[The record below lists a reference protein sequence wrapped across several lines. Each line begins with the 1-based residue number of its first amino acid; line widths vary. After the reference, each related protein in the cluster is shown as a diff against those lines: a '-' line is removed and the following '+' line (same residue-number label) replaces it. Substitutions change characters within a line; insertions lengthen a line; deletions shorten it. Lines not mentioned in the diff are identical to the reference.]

1 MAKDLSANLDLNLLR
16 TFIIIAQEQNLRKA
30 AERLFVTQPA
40 VSHALQRLRN
50 HFDDQLFTK
59 TKQGLSATPYA
70 EELYH
75 HLQPAMDSLSK
86 ALNTTLTFTPA
97 ELDGKIRIALAPQ
110 FLASIGSEL
119 FLKIHQAAPQ
129 LRVEI
134 INWSTTTLM
143 DIHQGE
149 TLLGINY
156 DIDNTSKELV
166 RKELMKGEAL
176 VFVRE
181 NHPYRGSVITPTEA
195 AQYGFACLIIPDRT
209 EQITD
214 VEKIFALYGLP
225 ANICFRSTS
234 AQTVLEVVKE
244 TDMLF
249 PCVSDLFSHSH
260 PDFRKITVKLDRYS
274 NQYEL
279 VAFYPNKNSK
289 DPLTLWVMGLVSEL
303 LTQRN
308 NPITS

>member
-30 AERLFVTQPA
+30 SERLFVTQPA

-50 HFDDQLFTK
+50 HFDDQLFIK
-59 TKQGLSATPYA
+59 TKHGLTATPYA
-70 EELYH
+70 EDLYQ
-75 HLQPAMDSLSK
+75 HLMPAMDSLSK
-86 ALNTTLTFTPA
+86 ALNNTQEFTPA

-134 INWSTTTLM
+134 INWSTTTLT

-156 DIDNTSKELV
+156 DIENTSKELV

-176 VFVRE
+176 VFIRKD
-181 NHPYRGSVITPTEA
+181 HPFSGQVITPQEA
-195 AQYGFACLIIPDRT
+195 TQYGFACLIIPDRT
-209 EQITD
+209 EQMTD
-214 VEKIFALYGLP
+214 VEKIFALYGLT

-249 PCVSDLFSHSH
+249 PCVSDLFSYSH
-260 PDFRKITVKLDRYS
+260 PDFRRISVKLEHYTT
-274 NQYEL
+274 QYEL
-279 VAFYPNKNSK
+279 VAFYPNKNNK

-308 NPITS
+308 SAAAS

>member
-50 HFDDQLFTK
+50 HFDDQLFLK
-59 TKQGLSATPYA
+59 TKQGLTATPYA

-75 HLQPAMDSLSK
+75 HLLPAMDSLSK
-86 ALNTTLTFTPA
+86 ALNTTLEFTPA
-97 ELDGKIRIALAPQ
+97 DLDGKIRIALAPQ

-119 FLKIHQAAPQ
+119 FLKIHNAAPNLQ
-129 LRVEI
+129 VEI
-134 INWSTTTLM
+134 INWSTTTLS

-156 DIDNTSKELV
+156 DIENTSKELV

-176 VFVRE
+176 VFVRKE
-181 NHPYRGSVITPTEA
+181 HPYSGKVITPKEA
-195 AQYGFACLIIPDRT
+195 TKYGFACLIIPDRT

-214 VEKIFALYGLP
+214 VEKIFSIYGLT

-234 AQTVLEVVKE
+234 AQTVLEVIKE
-244 TDMLF
+244 TNMLF
-249 PCVSDLFSHSH
+249 PCVNDLFTNSH
-260 PDFRKITVKLDRYS
+260 PAFRKISVKLDNYT
-274 NQYEL
+274 NQYKL
-279 VAFYPNKNSK
+279 IAFYPNKNSK
-289 DPLTLWVMGLVSEL
+289 DPLTMWIVTMINEL
-303 LTQRN
+303 LEERLPN
-308 NPITS
+308 KS